1 MEGTRDTGH
10 GAPGGHRTRG
20 HRESRRE
27 IGFTDCALGPLR
39 DYGPAS
45 GAQVCCRKGFL
56 PRSVGNQQIY
66 RHTPR

>member
-45 GAQVCCRKGFL
+45 GAQVLCSDIHFAGGSGLGVLTAF
-56 PRSVGNQQIY
+56 
-66 RHTPR
+66 